1 MKREK
6 LTKSHASSLVILI
19 FTVLF
24 VQGVLFLFRKE
35 ELKLRK
41 PAEKVTDQFA
51 GTDQF
56 VGSNQNADAKQVA
69 GNVKNEKDKSE
80 KTPEKVSHK
89 TARKALE
96 KTAFEQP
103 PTSDSSTA
111 TINKSYQ
118 RNSPSDISWNTYKK
132 PEIVQL
138 NTADSL
144 ELVSLPGI
152 GPYYAK
158 MIIEYRSRLGGF
170 ASREQLME
178 IRGIDRQRYEMFAG
192 RVSADTN
199 LINRNA
205 IKDATY
211 EQLAKNP
218 YIGGYLA
225 RSIIRFRDE
234 NTESA
239 LDLVSLL
246 SANII
251 KKELYKI
258 LKFYFH

>member
-6 LTKSHASSLVILI
+6 LTKTHASSVVILI
-19 FTVLF
+19 FTILF
-24 VQGVLFLFRKE
+24 VQGVLFLFRNE
-35 ELKLRK
+35 ELELRK
-41 PAEKVTDQFA
+41 PAEQVTEQIVDTGQVA
-51 GTDQF
+51 Y
-56 VGSNQNADAKQVA
+56 NKQVA
-69 GNVKNEKDKSE
+69 GKEKKEKYKSE
-80 KTPEKVSHK
+80 KTPEAVSYKTTRKVSK
-89 TARKALE
+89 EPAL
-96 KTAFEQP
+96 TQP
-103 PTSDSSTA
+103 HTRDSSPVTGKE
-111 TINKSYQ
+111 IHQKNY
-118 RNSPSDISWNTYKK
+118 PSDISWNTYKK

-138 NTADSL
+138 NTADSID
-144 ELVSLPGI
+144 LVSLPGI

-158 MIIEYRSRLGGF
+158 KIIEYRSQLGGF

-199 LINRNA
+199 LINRNS
-205 IKDATY
+205 IKEATY

-225 RSIIRFRDE
+225 RSIIRFREE
-234 NTESA
+234 NTEAA